1 VRHGPAA
8 QAHGPRTI
16 DEVLA
21 AARAHLAR
29 LEPRAVAEF
38 LAQGRVVLVD
48 TRPATQRDVQGEVPG
63 AVVVDRNV
71 LEWRLDP
78 ASASRLPMARYDL
91 PVVVMCAQGYS
102 SSLAARSLR
111 DLGVFRATDMVGGFE
126 GWRSAGLPVT
136 GGRGETGRRSETAR

>member
-1 VRHGPAA
+1 MRHGPAA
-8 QAHGPRTI
+8 HAHGSRTI
-16 DEVLA
+16 DEVLV

-29 LEPRAVAEF
+29 LEPRVVAE
-38 LAQGRVVLVD
+38 LMAQGRVVLVD

-78 ASASRLPMARYDL
+78 ASGSRLPLARYDL

-102 SSLAARSLR
+102 SSLAALSLR
-111 DLGVFRATDMVGGFE
+111 DVGLFRATDMVGGFE

-136 GGRGETGRRSETAR
+136 GGLGETAR